1 MKKQTAAILSAV
13 VFAATAANAVHAA
26 SAKADKISV
35 KSSVQTVKPGETFYV
50 SVAAFDAD
58 AQPISDAKPLIK
70 ASPSYMV
77 ETGNF
82 VNCATAE
89 GVETCSK
96 MDKDLA
102 HVDAAYVVPVTAKD
116 QTGNVKL
123 DVYVDSKTQGVS
135 VSVGGVSA
143 TAAAAPKEEA
153 KAAAEVKPEDVKAG
167 GKADGAALAAI
178 GTLLAAVAAI
188 SGRKRK
194 TAKA

>member
-1 MKKQTAAILSAV
+1 MKKQTAAILSAA
-13 VFAATAANAVHAA
+13 VFAAAFAGAAHAA
-26 SAKADKISV
+26 TADKISV
-35 KSSVQTVKPGETFYV
+35 KVSAQTVKPGETFYV

-89 GVETCSK
+89 GVELCSK
-96 MDKDLA
+96 MDKELA

-116 QTGNVKL
+116 QTGNVKF
-123 DVYVDSKTQGVS
+123 DVYVNSKTQGVS
-135 VSVGGVSA
+135 VNVGGVSSA
-143 TAAAAPKEEA
+143 TAASKEEA

-167 GKADGAALAAI
+167 GETNGIALAAI
-178 GTLLAAVAAI
+178 GTLFATVAAVA
-188 SGRKRK
+188 GRKRK

>member
-1 MKKQTAAILSAV
+1 MKKQTAAILSAF
-13 VFAATAANAVHAA
+13 VFAATAANAAYAA
-26 SAKADKISV
+26 AGEVAQISV
-35 KSSVQTVKPGETFYV
+35 KSSAQTVKPGETFYV
-50 SVAAFDAD
+50 SAAGFDAEN
-58 AQPISDAKPLIK
+58 QPVLNVKPLIK

-77 ETGNF
+77 ETGEF

-89 GVETCSK
+89 GVELCSK

-102 HVDAAYVVPVTAKD
+102 HADVAYVVPVTAKD

-123 DVYVDSKTQGVS
+123 DVYVGSKTKSVS

-143 TAAAAPKEEA
+143 TAAPKEEA

-167 GKADGAALAAI
+167 GKTNGVALATI
-178 GTLLAAVAAI
+178 GALLAAVAAF